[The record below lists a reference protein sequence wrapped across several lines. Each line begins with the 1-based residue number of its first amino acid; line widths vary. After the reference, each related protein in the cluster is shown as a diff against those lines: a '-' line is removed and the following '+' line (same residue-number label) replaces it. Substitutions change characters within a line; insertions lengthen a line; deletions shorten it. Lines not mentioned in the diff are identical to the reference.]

1 MDKPSGTGG
10 GQRHTETEQ
19 LRADLTAARAELDK
33 LTATLRE
40 QETSSMRVE
49 RARQAWA
56 QTVDALAQPIFMH
69 DEIGCIVRANR
80 AYADRAGLPVK
91 NLIGKV
97 YWKLFP
103 VRDSAFAVSDSED
116 GHTEFEFSASPDEVF
131 LVRSVGAAAGL
142 PPSWRLY
149 IFQDITGLKG
159 AEAAIRASAQ
169 YARSIV
175 DSSLATI
182 VAVDR
187 DRRIL
192 EFNPAAERAFG
203 YQREEVLGKSVNL
216 LYDDPITAET
226 VRRIALERDGLVGEI
241 VNRRKNGELFTSL
254 LSAAILR
261 DAEGKMLGIV
271 GTSMNISERKQAE
284 DKLRAALAE
293 LELIFDNAA
302 AGIAYVRD
310 RVIERVNRR
319 FAEMLGYDKDE
330 LVGKSTEILYPA
342 REDYENLGR
351 EAYPELA
358 KGGIYQAD
366 VQFKRKDGSLFRVH
380 LIGRAVSR
388 EKEGTESIWVFE
400 DITERKAAEERLQRR
415 EAYYR
420 ALVENSSDVII
431 VVNAEGRIKY
441 ESPGI
446 ERMLGYGAAERIGH
460 SSFELVHPDDVAG
473 VEEAYQRILGGEA
486 RHARVEFRMR
496 RRDGSWRIVEA
507 MGSGVFESGGEK
519 IGIVNLRDV
528 SERRHSEQRL
538 LESMEG
544 AVIAVAIALESRDP
558 YKAGHGNRVAVLAAK
573 IGRELGLPEERVRG
587 IRLAAVVHDIG
598 KIHIPV
604 EILMKPGQFNEIEL
618 EIMRTHCQAGYEILK
633 HLDFP
638 WPIAQIV
645 MQHHELLDGSGYPLK
660 LQGDDIL
667 LETRIVT
674 VANVVEAMTGH
685 RAHLAAAGIDAAL
698 AEIMRFRGVKFDP
711 EAVDACVRLFREKG
725 FMFADR

>member
-10 GQRHTETEQ
+10 GQRRIETEQ

-271 GTSMNISERKQAE
+271 GTSMNIS
-284 DKLRAALAE
+284 
-293 LELIFDNAA
+293 
-302 AGIAYVRD
+302 
-310 RVIERVNRR
+310 
-319 FAEMLGYDKDE
+319 
-330 LVGKSTEILYPA
+330 
-342 REDYENLGR
+342 
-351 EAYPELA
+351 
-358 KGGIYQAD
+358 
-366 VQFKRKDGSLFRVH
+366 
-380 LIGRAVSR
+380 
-388 EKEGTESIWVFE
+388 
-400 DITERKAAEERLQRR
+400 
-415 EAYYR
+415 
-420 ALVENSSDVII
+420 
-431 VVNAEGRIKY
+431 
-441 ESPGI
+441 
-446 ERMLGYGAAERIGH
+446 
-460 SSFELVHPDDVAG
+460 
-473 VEEAYQRILGGEA
+473 
-486 RHARVEFRMR
+486 
-496 RRDGSWRIVEA
+496 
-507 MGSGVFESGGEK
+507 
-519 IGIVNLRDV
+519 
-528 SERRHSEQRL
+528 
-538 LESMEG
+538 
-544 AVIAVAIALESRDP
+544 
-558 YKAGHGNRVAVLAAK
+558 
-573 IGRELGLPEERVRG
+573 
-587 IRLAAVVHDIG
+587 
-598 KIHIPV
+598 
-604 EILMKPGQFNEIEL
+604 
-618 EIMRTHCQAGYEILK
+618 
-633 HLDFP
+633 
-638 WPIAQIV
+638 
-645 MQHHELLDGSGYPLK
+645 
-660 LQGDDIL
+660 
-667 LETRIVT
+667 
-674 VANVVEAMTGH
+674 
-685 RAHLAAAGIDAAL
+685 
-698 AEIMRFRGVKFDP
+698 
-711 EAVDACVRLFREKG
+711 
-725 FMFADR
+725 